1 MKESLT
7 AIGSNNQFNFEIKK
21 FHVKKKFE
29 KAILNN
35 LINPNK
41 LSPNSTLNLMLK
53 TLEKKNNS
61 EKNVFKPFKNIPPVY
76 KGLSKYLLKKKKY
89 NNSFSNERSVSI
101 ISSYDNNNLQLNLS
115 GKKEEIEKF
124 SSNNF
129 KKYILLV
136 LQKEKIIEK
145 KENIKKLNEKKCNSI
160 FKNAY
165 SQTFIKSDLKEN

>member
-76 KGLSKYLLKKKKY
+76 KGLSNYLLKKK
-89 NNSFSNERSVSI
+89 NI
-101 ISSYDNNNLQLNLS
+101 IIHFQM
-115 GKKEEIEKF
+115 KEV
-124 SSNNF
+124 
-129 KKYILLV
+129 Y
-136 LQKEKIIEK
+136 Q
-145 KENIKKLNEKKCNSI
+145 
-160 FKNAY
+160 
-165 SQTFIKSDLKEN
+165 